1 MAKATGPWF
10 KLDVRTEDGARL
22 GTKTLPGAITE
33 EQLLAV
39 WLCAT
44 WIVDTDL
51 SKPRKDKNNEAV
63 RKALV
68 ALMKATKKL
77 RESDDKKKVK

>member
-10 KLDVRTEDGARL
+10 KLDVRTEAGSRF

-33 EQLLAV
+33 EQLFAV

-44 WIVDTDL
+44 WIVDFDL
-51 SKPRKDKNNEAV
+51 RKPRKDKDEEAI

-77 RESDDKKKVK
+77 RA